1 MREKKMYY
9 FVYLE
14 NIHWRRWIFYV
25 KLFCAHT
32 TIHIFTSLHILLRAV
47 SFLSDSYKSARVIIY
62 SGQDSHDSI
71 HNKMILSHDSS
82 FSHCQSFIYIQHV
95 CLFNVTKCDTIFLS
109 LQLCWMYMWKIQM
122 WCILPLNICSCIV
135 FHTTPTDSRVV
146 LSSNRR
152 WKVCT
157 KINWQKPRIQKF
169 AYDNNFILHYSE
181 HNCVHSFYSYSFVY
195 LWCCENSLHFSRLRL
210 SFYMYRACV

>member
-1 MREKKMYY
+1 MREKKDVL
-9 FVYLE
+9 FCLLE
-14 NIHWRRWIFYV
+14 NIHWRRWIFYSLSD

-82 FSHCQSFIYIQHV
+82 FPHCQSFIYIQHV
-95 CLFNVTKCDTIFLS
+95 CVFNVTKCDTNFLS

-135 FHTTPTDSRVV
+135 FHTTPNNSRAV

-152 WKVCT
+152 WKCVQKLT
-157 KINWQKPRIQKF
+157 DENWEFKICVWQQ
-169 AYDNNFILHYSE
+169 
-181 HNCVHSFYSYSFVY
+181 FYTT
-195 LWCCENSLHFSRLRL
+195 LQRTQLC
-210 SFYMYRACV
+210 A

>member
-157 KINWQKPRIQKF
+157 KINWQKPRIRKF
-169 AYDNNFILHYSE
+169 AYDNNFILTYSE
-181 HNCVHSFYSYSFVY
+181 HNCVHSFYSFVY
-195 LWCCENSLHFSRLRL
+195 
-210 SFYMYRACV
+210 FYDAV

>member
-1 MREKKMYY
+1 MKGKVLICEKKKMYY

-109 LQLCWMYMWKIQM
+109 LQLC
-122 WCILPLNICSCIV
+122 
-135 FHTTPTDSRVV
+135 
-146 LSSNRR
+146 
-152 WKVCT
+152 
-157 KINWQKPRIQKF
+157 
-169 AYDNNFILHYSE
+169 
-181 HNCVHSFYSYSFVY
+181 
-195 LWCCENSLHFSRLRL
+195 
-210 SFYMYRACV
+210 